1 MPEISLPQ
9 TIARY
14 QVKRSLGEGG
24 MGMVF
29 LAEDPILKRRLAIK
43 VVKEV
48 GEARNQGFLRFRR
61 EAEIS
66 AQLNHPNIVQ
76 VYDVGMDPEVGP
88 FLAMEYVEG
97 KSLAHHLRDRDLEPE
112 VLVRVLIQAARALR
126 AAHRQAIVHRDIK
139 PENILW
145 AEQGRAKLMDFGI
158 ARSFAP
164 GVFTPE
170 PSPERPADPD
180 AEEAVQTIALRLTRA
195 GEFIGSPA
203 YASPELLL
211 GQEATPASDRFAFA
225 ATAFEMLSG
234 QLPHPGASVTAII
247 QHILKQPPQV
257 PADFPP
263 RLGQVFTRAMAF
275 DPDERYPTLVDF
287 LEELIDAMAL
297 PAHTKARLFTLLAQ
311 DEDGQTGPVR
321 RLVAESLAVPETPLE
336 AYRATPKPAPIRLDE
351 DPEEDQRW
359 RTGRMRTMKAQ
370 KTEKRQSFLR
380 MLGMLLGGLLLGVLF
395 TQAFWWAWGQF
406 HPK

>member
-1 MPEISLPQ
+1 MAETFLPQ
-9 TIARY
+9 SIARY
-14 QVKRSLGEGG
+14 QVKRPLGEGG

-97 KSLAHHLRDRDLEPE
+97 KSLAHHLRDRDMEPE
-112 VLVRVLIQAARALR
+112 VLVKALIQAARALR
-126 AAHRQAIVHRDIK
+126 AAHRQAIVHRDVK

-158 ARSFAP
+158 ARAFAP
-164 GVFTPE
+164 GGFSPE
-170 PSPERPADPD
+170 PLSDRAVDPESEDVAH
-180 AEEAVQTIALRLTRA
+180 TIALRLTRA

-234 QLPHPGASVTAII
+234 LLPHPGPSVTAII
-247 QHILKQPPQV
+247 QHILKHPPQV
-257 PADFPP
+257 PPDFPP
-263 RLGQVFTRAMAF
+263 RLGVVFKRAMAF

-287 LEELIDAMAL
+287 LEELIDGMAL
-297 PAHTKARLFTLLAQ
+297 PAHSKARLFALLAQ

-321 RLVAESLAVPETPLE
+321 RVVAEALVVPEAPVEPL
-336 AYRATPKPAPIRLDE
+336 RATPKPAAIRLDE
-351 DPEEDQRW
+351 DPEEDLRW
-359 RTGRMRTMKAQ
+359 RTGRMRTMQAQ
-370 KTEKRQSFLR
+370 KAEKRAGFLK
-380 MLGMLLGGLLLGVLF
+380 MLLMLLGGLLLGVVF
-395 TQAFWWAWGQF
+395 TQAFWWAWG
-406 HPK
+406 HLR

>member
-1 MPEISLPQ
+1 MAEISLPQ

-76 VYDVGMDPEVGP
+76 VYDVGVDPEVGP

-97 KSLAHHLRDRDLEPE
+97 KSLAHHLKDRDMEPE
-112 VLVRVLIQAARALR
+112 VLVKALIQAARGLR

-145 AEQGRAKLMDFGI
+145 AEVGRAKLMDFGI
-158 ARSFAP
+158 ARAFAP
-164 GVFTPE
+164 GGFSPE
-170 PSPERPADPD
+170 PLESATPVDPD
-180 AEEAVQTIALRLTRA
+180 SEEAAHTIALRLTRV

-225 ATAFEMLSG
+225 ATAFELLTG

-247 QHILKQPPQV
+247 QHILKQPPQL
-257 PADFPP
+257 PADFPQ
-263 RLGQVFTRAMAF
+263 RLGVVFHRALDL
-275 DPDERYPTLVDF
+275 DPDARYPTLVDF
-287 LEELIDAMAL
+287 LEELIDAMSL

-321 RLVAESLAVPETPLE
+321 RAVVESLAAPAEPI
-336 AYRATPKPAPIRLDE
+336 RATPKPAPIRLDE
-351 DPEEDQRW
+351 DPEEDLRW
-359 RTGRMRTMKAQ
+359 RTGRMRTMTAQ
-370 KTEKRQSFLR
+370 KAEKRAGFLK
-380 MLGMLLGGLLLGVLF
+380 MLLMLLGGLVLGVLF
-395 TQAFWWAWGQF
+395 TQAFWWAWGRFLQ
-406 HPK
+406 

>member
-1 MPEISLPQ
+1 MADPTLPA

-14 QVKRSLGEGG
+14 QVKRCLGEGG

-97 KSLAHHLRDRDLEPE
+97 KSLAQHLKDKDLDPE
-112 VLVRVLIQAARALR
+112 TLVKALIHGARALR
-126 AAHRQAIVHRDIK
+126 AAHRQAIVHRDVK

-145 AEQGRAKLMDFGI
+145 AEVGRAKLMDFGI
-158 ARSFAP
+158 ARSFGQFGYSA
-164 GVFTPE
+164 E
-170 PSPERPADPD
+170 PAHLGAMDPD
-180 AEEAVQTIALRLTRA
+180 SEEVVQTIALRLTQV

-211 GQEATPASDRFAFA
+211 GQEATPASDRYAFA
-225 ATAFEMLSG
+225 ATAFELITG
-234 QLPHPGASVTAII
+234 QLPHPGTSVTAII
-247 QHILKQPPQV
+247 QHILKRPPHV
-257 PADFPP
+257 PADMPQQ
-263 RLGQVFTRAMAF
+263 LGVVFKRAMAF
-275 DPDERYPTLVDF
+275 DPDDRPATLVDF
-287 LEELIDAMAL
+287 LEELIDAMPL
-297 PAHTKARLFTLLAQ
+297 PVHSKARLFMLLGQ

-321 RLVAESLAVPETPLE
+321 RLVQEAMVAPE
-336 AYRATPKPAPIRLDE
+336 AIPAPGVGLPQAKARPIALDE

-359 RTGRMRTMKAQ
+359 RTGKMPTLKARSR
-370 KTEKRQSFLR
+370 EENPNLR
-380 MLGMLLGGLLLGVLF
+380 LLKWLIWGLVLGVAF
-395 TQAFWWAWGQF
+395 TQLFWWGWNRF
-406 HPK
+406 K

>member
-1 MPEISLPQ
+1 MAEPTLPIS
-9 TIARY
+9 IARY

-43 VVKEV
+43 VVKGL

-97 KSLAHHLRDRDLEPE
+97 KSLSQHLRDKDLDLDT
-112 VLVRVLIQAARALR
+112 LVKALIHAARALR

-145 AEQGRAKLMDFGI
+145 AEIGRAKLMDFGI
-158 ARSFAP
+158 ARSFAQS
-164 GVFTPE
+164 GFSPE
-170 PSPERPADPD
+170 PMSANPLDPESD
-180 AEEAVQTIALRLTRA
+180 EVVQTIALRLTRV

-211 GQEATPASDRFAFA
+211 GQEATPASDRYAFA
-225 ATAFEMLSG
+225 ATAFEMLTG
-234 QLPHPGASVTAII
+234 QLPHPGVSVTAII
-247 QHILKQPPQV
+247 QHILKHPPQV
-257 PADFPP
+257 PPDMSPQ
-263 RLGQVFTRAMAF
+263 LGVVFKRAMAF
-275 DPDERYPTLVDF
+275 DPDDRQSTLQDF
-287 LEELIDAMAL
+287 MEELIDAL
-297 PAHTKARLFTLLAQ
+297 PLPVHGKARLFALVAQ

-321 RLVAESLAVPETPLE
+321 RLVQDSLHPADP
-336 AYRATPKPAPIRLDE
+336 PAPPALPKVGTPTGPIDLDE
-351 DPEEDQRW
+351 DPEEDRRW
-359 RTGRMRTMKAQ
+359 RTGKMPTQRTRREEQ
-370 KTEKRQSFLR
+370 NPTLR
-380 MLGMLLGGLLLGVLF
+380 LLKWAVWGVLVGVLF
-395 TQAFWWAWGQF
+395 TQLFWWAWTRASR
-406 HPK
+406 

>member
-1 MPEISLPQ
+1 MAEISLPQ

-164 GVFTPE
+164 GGFTPE

-234 QLPHPGASVTAII
+234 QLPHPGGSVTAII

-321 RLVAESLAVPETPLE
+321 RLVAESLAVQETPLE

>member
-1 MPEISLPQ
+1 MAETFLPQ
-9 TIARY
+9 SIARY

-97 KSLAHHLRDRDLEPE
+97 KSLAHHLRDRDMEPE
-112 VLVRVLIQAARALR
+112 VLVKALIQAARALR
-126 AAHRQAIVHRDIK
+126 AAHRQAIVHRDVK

-158 ARSFAP
+158 ARAFAP
-164 GVFTPE
+164 GGFSPE
-170 PSPERPADPD
+170 PLSDRAVDPESEDVAH
-180 AEEAVQTIALRLTRA
+180 TIALRLTRA

-225 ATAFEMLSG
+225 ATAF
-234 QLPHPGASVTAII
+234 
-247 QHILKQPPQV
+247 V
-257 PADFPP
+257 P
-263 RLGQVFTRAMAF
+263 R
-275 DPDERYPTLVDF
+275 
-287 LEELIDAMAL
+287 
-297 PAHTKARLFTLLAQ
+297 
-311 DEDGQTGPVR
+311 
-321 RLVAESLAVPETPLE
+321 S
-336 AYRATPKPAPIRLDE
+336 
-351 DPEEDQRW
+351 
-359 RTGRMRTMKAQ
+359 
-370 KTEKRQSFLR
+370 
-380 MLGMLLGGLLLGVLF
+380 
-395 TQAFWWAWGQF
+395 
-406 HPK
+406 